1 MRVLIIGG
9 TGLISTG
16 IVSALLGRKAEI
28 TMLNRGKRDAAIP
41 AGIAVLHADRDDE
54 AALTAAV
61 AGHRFDAV
69 IDMVCFN
76 AAQAEAA
83 VRVFGGRCAHYLF
96 CSTVCTYGVLSPP
109 EVLISEDFAQRP
121 TSGYGRGKVE
131 CEAVFRRAHAA
142 GAFAATIIRPSCT
155 YGSGGT
161 LIDQLEF
168 NPPAWDRIER
178 GLPVL
183 CADGGLGL
191 WQATH
196 RDDVG
201 RLFAHA
207 VLEPRTYGQDY
218 NAVRDEVF
226 TWRDYY
232 RQAGEALGRE
242 VRLISV
248 PAAWLIAR
256 DGKRFGLLAEI
267 TRFHGAYSAA
277 KAKRDVP
284 EFRCRIGFVDGARQT
299 LADVRRRGA
308 WRVDD
313 AAYQVLVDAALAMG
327 LAAEPA

>member
-1 MRVLIIGG
+1 LP
-9 TGLISTG
+9 L
-16 IVSALLGRKAEI
+16 
-28 TMLNRGKRDAAIP
+28 P
-41 AGIAVLHADRDDE
+41 
-54 AALTAAV
+54 
-61 AGHRFDAV
+61 
-69 IDMVCFN
+69 
-76 AAQAEAA
+76 EAA

-121 TSGYGRGKVE
+121 TSGYGRGKTE

-155 YGSGGT
+155 YGPGGT

-168 NPPAWDRIER
+168 NPPTWDRIEK

-207 VLEPRTYGQDY
+207 ALEPRTFGQDY

-232 RQAGEALGRE
+232 RQAGEALGRD

-248 PAAWLIAR
+248 PAAWLIASVDSGTPSKGNVQR
-256 DGKRFGLLAEI
+256 ASSASVIAAGRAIHRAGRVWGGGVSGGKNVQNTNPVKTIEKCFHCHCTSGIRFCA
-267 TRFHGAYSAA
+267 SAA
-277 KAKRDVP
+277 SS
-284 EFRCRIGFVDGARQT
+284 GRQKFFCNH
-299 LADVRRRGA
+299 
-308 WRVDD
+308 
-313 AAYQVLVDAALAMG
+313 
-327 LAAEPA
+327 